1 MCIIDVN
8 ECTSGRHNCSR
19 DEVCVNREGS
29 YQCVML
35 NEMCDEGFIH
45 NQNRDCVGKRFQL
58 APLDRFSSLLGLRL
72 SSACPDKHS
81 LTLKEEIQKLIGMLL
96 QLAHIHMVALWVVC
110 LLRILTRTCEAPLNL
125 CCLLPD
131 ITKT

>member
-29 YQCVML
+29 YKCVRL
-35 NEMCDEGFIH
+35 NEMCDEGLIY

-58 APLDRFSSLLGLRL
+58 AQWDCFSSLLGLV
-72 SSACPDKHS
+72 CPA
-81 LTLKEEIQKLIGMLL
+81 
-96 QLAHIHMVALWVVC
+96 LAPINTH
-110 LLRILTRTCEAPLNL
+110 
-125 CCLLPD
+125 
-131 ITKT
+131 